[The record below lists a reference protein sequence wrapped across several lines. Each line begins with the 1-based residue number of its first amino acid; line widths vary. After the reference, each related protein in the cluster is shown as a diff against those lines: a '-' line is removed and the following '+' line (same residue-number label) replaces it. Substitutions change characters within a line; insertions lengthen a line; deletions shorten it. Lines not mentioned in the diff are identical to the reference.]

1 MTIRNRALVVLSL
14 ALAASVA
21 LLAPALSEA
30 KPPRTFFGVAPQ
42 TTLGSA
48 DFARMKQGKV
58 GTLRI
63 PFSWPAVQ
71 PAGPGGFDW
80 STIDPLVAGAASNG
94 VTVQPFLSGS
104 PFWIAH
110 LDGHSCSGSEC
121 TAFAPAGDAGL
132 SAWSGFVSAAV
143 ERYGPGGSFWAANPD
158 VPQVP
163 ITVWQIWNEQ
173 NSPAFYA
180 PKPSP
185 KAYAKLLAAAAGA
198 INARDASAEIVLGG
212 MARLQGVKAAIPAAD
227 FLSKLYKVHGAK
239 KNFDAVG
246 VHPYGSRVK
255 AIVEQVDAIRNTLVK
270 RHDRKAGLYVS
281 EIGWGSKKG
290 GHALNVGAKGQA
302 NRLKESFKYFTKNR
316 RKLHIQAVDWFS
328 WMDSPTTIC
337 KWCPSSGL
345 FKAGL
350 VAKPSWKAYTKFTG
364 GK

>member
-1 MTIRNRALVVLSL
+1 
-14 ALAASVA
+14 
-21 LLAPALSEA
+21 
-30 KPPRTFFGVAPQ
+30 
-42 TTLGSA
+42 
-48 DFARMKQGKV
+48 
-58 GTLRI
+58 
-63 PFSWPAVQ
+63 
-71 PAGPGGFDW
+71 
-80 STIDPLVAGAASNG
+80 
-94 VTVQPFLSGS
+94 
-104 PFWIAH
+104 
-110 LDGHSCSGSEC
+110 
-121 TAFAPAGDAGL
+121 
-132 SAWSGFVSAAV
+132 
-143 ERYGPGGSFWAANPD
+143 
-158 VPQVP
+158 
-163 ITVWQIWNEQ
+163 
-173 NSPAFYA
+173 
-180 PKPSP
+180 
-185 KAYAKLLAAAAGA
+185 
-198 INARDASAEIVLGG
+198 

-302 NRLKESFKYFTKNR
+302 NRLKESFKYFIKNR